1 MKFPIS
7 LSPMETKIIVN
18 GKPIAKARPRFGRAG
33 KFDKIYN
40 AQESEEGKF
49 LLLAIEQISHVFE
62 GPIELTIFFY
72 MPRPK
77 IHYGTG
83 KNEGV
88 LKKSAPIFHTT
99 KPDIDNLIKFPLD
112 ILNEVA
118 WKDDRQIVKITAVK
132 KYSEKPRTEILIK
145 EFKNG

>member
-1 MKFPIS
+1 
-7 LSPMETKIIVN
+7 METKVIVK
-18 GKPIAKARPRFGRAG
+18 GKPIAKARPRFARAG
-33 KFDKIYN
+33 KFIRTYN

-49 LLLAIEQISHVFE
+49 LLLAIEQINHVFE
-62 GPIELTIFFY
+62 GPIELAMFFY

-77 IHYGTG
+77 SHYGTG

-88 LKKSAPIFHTT
+88 LKVSAPIFHTT

-118 WKDDRQIVKITAVK
+118 WEDDRQIVKITAVK
-132 KYSEKPRTEILIK
+132 EYSEIPRTEILIK
-145 EFKNG
+145 EVML

>member
-1 MKFPIS
+1 
-7 LSPMETKIIVN
+7 METKIIVK
-18 GKPIAKARPRFGRAG
+18 GKPIAKARPRFARAG
-33 KFDKIYN
+33 KFVKIYN

-49 LLLAIEQISHVFE
+49 LLLAIDQISHIFE
-62 GPIELTIFFY
+62 GPIELTMSFY
-72 MPRPK
+72 MPRPRS
-77 IHYGTG
+77 HYGTG

-132 KYSEKPRTEILIK
+132 EYSETPRTEILIK
-145 EFKNG
+145 EV